1 MISRHSN
8 FFMAF
13 SLQKAQS
20 QLAYE
25 LQASIT
31 KQKIKEEEM
40 QIKVV
45 ERAQQINVQEQVTTH
60 SCQNTPDQVCMFR
73 VASSMCWFRDN
84 A

>member
-1 MISRHSN
+1 
-8 FFMAF
+8 
-13 SLQKAQS
+13 
-20 QLAYE
+20 
-25 LQASIT
+25 
-31 KQKIKEEEM
+31 M